1 VRTTADIRIAM
12 LSIRRVVVLLLTLA
26 FLAGLATQSVAFG
39 SMATAVR
46 SAANMPGHSAKPEK
60 PCEDSAPCAD
70 HPGCVVLAALPATP
84 GAAPVP
90 VNWAFIE
97 YRELASALT
106 GHFVEPELSPPI
118 LTA

>member
-46 SAANMPGHSAKPEK
+46 SAANMPGHSAN
-60 PCEDSAPCAD
+60 